1 MSAIAIGD
9 PAPDFTLQGTEGDFV
24 LSGHRDEIVVLLF
37 YPGDETMVC
46 TKQFCSYRDTGLEG
60 LGATVV
66 GISSQDLASHQK
78 FTEHHGLTV
87 PLLADTDK
95 AVAKLYGVAA
105 PIVGTRRAVFVIDE
119 QGIVRF
125 KHVHMLGLDYLDA
138 DQLRD
143 AVAQAG
149 AASAATT

>member
-9 PAPDFTLQGTEGDFV
+9 PAPDFTLQGTKGDFV
-24 LSGHRDEIVVLLF
+24 LSEHRGEIVVLLF

-66 GISSQDLASHQK
+66 GISSQDLASHQR

-87 PLLADTDK
+87 PLLADADK

-105 PIVGTRRAVFVIDE
+105 PIVGTRRAVFVVDE
-119 QGIVRF
+119 QGVVRF
-125 KHVHMLGLDYLDA
+125 KHVHRLGLDYLDA

-143 AVAQAG
+143 AVAQSG
-149 AASAATT
+149 ATPAAT

>member
-1 MSAIAIGD
+1 MSAVAIGD
-9 PAPDFTLQGTEGDFV
+9 PAPDFTLEGTEGDFV
-24 LSGHRDEIVVLLF
+24 LSGHRGEIVVLLF

-66 GISSQDLASHQK
+66 GISSQDLASHQR

-87 PLLADTDK
+87 PLLADADK
-95 AVAKLYGVAA
+95 AVAKSYGVAA
-105 PIVGTRRAVFVIDE
+105 PIVGTRRAVFVVDD
-119 QGIVRF
+119 QGVVRF

-149 AASAATT
+149 AASSASA

>member
-9 PAPDFTLQGTEGDFV
+9 PAPDFTLEGTEGDFV
-24 LSGHRDEIVVLLF
+24 LSAHRGEIVVLLF

-66 GISSQDLASHQK
+66 GISSQDLASHQR

-87 PLLADTDK
+87 PLLADADK

-105 PIVGTRRAVFVIDE
+105 PIVGTRRAVFVVDE
-119 QGIVRF
+119 QGVVRF
-125 KHVHMLGLDYLDA
+125 KHVHRLGLDYLDA
-138 DQLRD
+138 DQLRH

-149 AASAATT
+149 AAPAAT

>member
-9 PAPDFTLQGTEGDFV
+9 PAPDFPLEGTEGDFV
-24 LSGHRDEIVVLLF
+24 LSGHRGEIVVLLF

-66 GISSQDLASHQK
+66 GISSQDLASHQR

-87 PLLADTDK
+87 PLLADADK
-95 AVAKLYGVAA
+95 AVAKSYGVAA
-105 PIVGTRRAVFVIDE
+105 PIVGTRRAVFVVDD
-119 QGIVRF
+119 QGVVRF

-149 AASAATT
+149 AASSASA